1 MGDNTDG
8 YDTIGGSLSQTRTR
22 GVRGLADALSG
33 GETGAS
39 RAAQPARANR
49 RIRQSARHTQ
59 RRMLRPRDMPP
70 RPTGSADDDIHGASL
85 GRSGEGIGADPRKMY
100 FQRVAGVL
108 SEEARQEIQHRAL
121 GAVMAGIDH
130 RETPFEGMM
139 RLVVFHIAG

>member
-1 MGDNTDG
+1 MPYPAGRQGHRAPLNRHG
-8 YDTIGGSLSQTRTR
+8 P
-22 GVRGLADALSG
+22 
-33 GETGAS
+33 TGAS
-39 RAAQPARANR
+39 DNPQDTR
-49 RIRQSARHTQ
+49 SAGCYAHAIC
-59 RRMLRPRDMPP
+59 PP